1 MDNQQLSELLNDIAL
16 INLERAN
23 TYEEASFQNQL
34 FSVELRGTFALL
46 ANQSRQNVYM
56 LKEFIE
62 KLGIKR
68 SQLPQAGGALMQQ
81 WKNLPSTF
89 SHTDQKLILES
100 CEAGEEAIQIIYRKA
115 LDMPV
120 TRSINELLQN
130 QLKGLESSQTV
141 IREIVAMRKSKLQR

>member
-1 MDNQQLSELLNDIAL
+1 MDNQQLSALLYDIAL
-16 INLERAN
+16 INLERASA
-23 TYEEASFQNQL
+23 YEDASFQNQL

-68 SQLPQAGGALMQQ
+68 NQLSTSGAELFQQ
-81 WKNLPSTF
+81 WKLLPATF
-89 SHTDQKLILES
+89 SNIDHKSMLES
-100 CEAGEEAIQIIYRKA
+100 GEAGEEAIQIIYRKA

-120 TRSINELLQN
+120 GRSITELLQN
-130 QLKGLESSQTV
+130 QLKGLESSHNV
-141 IREIVAMRKSKLQR
+141 IKEITAMRKLKMR